1 MKARCPQ
8 QQAEAP
14 IPLTCTISEPSVP
27 AGKTIM
33 KETKKRFSTEPSSP
47 ELVRA
52 FQPDGTLTFVNEACC
67 RFYGKKLE
75 EMVGHNLASFLTEDD
90 REEIIAAI
98 FSITPENPEVITRP
112 RFIRED
118 GQTRY
123 LEYRNKGIFQPDG
136 TIIGYQS
143 TGVELTSDTQPPLQF
158 PHHEPPLKATQK
170 KARTNITLQKRNI
183 GIFSKEMFE
192 VVREAE
198 MYHTDR
204 SIPVLLEG
212 ETGVGKEI
220 IAKIIH
226 FGESDSLLPFV
237 DINCTALSPSL
248 FESELFGYD
257 AGAFTGAVHAG
268 RRGKLDSAHGGTLFL
283 DEVAEIPIELQAKL
297 LRVLEEKNFYRVG
310 GLRRIATDIRVI
322 AATNQ
327 DFNSCVGDGRFR
339 KDLYYRLKIGH
350 IRIPALRERRDDILP
365 LARMMLKTFSRKR
378 NKGFHNLSESTCE
391 LLLNHPWPG
400 NVRELKNLLEWATFM
415 YDAPLLLPEH
425 IQQRLIIP
433 GNVAKSVEEAAPTG
447 RRKYKKNITLAEL
460 HNAINQCSGN
470 KTRAAQMLGISI
482 RTLYNRLAEK

>member
-1 MKARCPQ
+1 MTEQKNLFTT
-8 QQAEAP
+8 E
-14 IPLTCTISEPSVP
+14 S
-27 AGKTIM
+27 
-33 KETKKRFSTEPSSP
+33 STP

-67 RFYGKKLE
+67 RFYNKNPE
-75 EMVGHNLASFLTEDD
+75 EMIGHNLASFLSADD

-112 RFIRED
+112 KYIRED
-118 GQTRY
+118 GQVRY

-143 TGVELTSDTQPPLQF
+143 TGTELTSDNQPPLQL
-158 PHHEPPLKATQK
+158 PKNETQLEATQK
-170 KARTNITLQKRNI
+170 RAKINIALQKRNI
-183 GIFSKEMFE
+183 GIFSEEMFE
-192 VVREAE
+192 IVRDAE

-226 FGESDSLLPFV
+226 FGQTDSLLPFV

-257 AGAFTGAVHAG
+257 SGAFTGAVHAG

-310 GLRRIATDIRVI
+310 GLCHIATDIRVI
-322 AATNQ
+322 AATNL
-327 DFNSCVGDGRFR
+327 DFDSCVGNGSFR
-339 KDLYYRLKIGH
+339 RDLYYRLKVGH

-365 LARMMLKTFSRKR
+365 LARMMLKQFSQKR
-378 NKGFHNLSESTCE
+378 NKSFHNLSEATCE

-400 NVRELKNLLEWATFM
+400 NVRELKNLMEWATFM

-425 IQQRLIIP
+425 IQHRLTIP
-433 GNVAKSVEEAAPTG
+433 GKVPKLNNEAAPVIP
-447 RRKYKKNITLAEL
+447 RKNKKNITMTEL
-460 HNAINQCSGN
+460 HNAINQCNGN
-470 KTRAAQMLGISI
+470 KTKAAQTLGISI
-482 RTLYNRLAEK
+482 RTLYNRLSS